1 MIRYFF
7 DIFLDFGCELGGVMF
22 VGLFFEDIIDENV
35 IYEEVLDWSV
45 ELDKGIALVA
55 VSKRVQEES
64 VYYLDLGE
72 DCFIFNLG
80 KDVQ

>member
-7 DIFLDFGCELGGVMF
+7 DIFLDFSSELGGVMF
-22 VGLFFEDIIDENV
+22 VGLFFVDVGDERV

-72 DCFIFNLG
+72 DGFIFNLG
-80 KDVQ
+80 KDV